1 MITVLLRTILLLNI
15 LVILIGCENKSED
28 QLVSIP
34 ISKFSVPEDGK
45 LIVKQVEE
53 YIAIRHRVIR
63 ELNERNRREMITLI
77 EGEVEEQ
84 SRDRYRYF
92 DEIEK
97 EEANKSGMSYK
108 EYLWIK
114 DTVISTQ
121 TTLWLQ
127 QYYEANNKIVSLL
140 DKTLTRYKQTSD
152 DKLNKEE
159 QKIMDTHVNEMKQ
172 ELNNLRKK
180 IQVHDVESE
189 AYAHNSAIVST
200 FKDAL
205 ESLEKQHK

>member
-1 MITVLLRTILLLNI
+1 MRPVLVFITVVSLCS
-15 LVILIGCENKSED
+15 CENKSEV
-28 QLVSIP
+28 QQASKP
-34 ISKFSVPEDGK
+34 ISTFSIPEDGK
-45 LIVKQVEE
+45 LATKQVED
-53 YIAIRHRVIR
+53 YIAIRHQVVRQV
-63 ELNERNRREMITLI
+63 NARNKAEMITLI
-77 EGEVEEQ
+77 EGEVDEE

-114 DTVISTQ
+114 DTIISTQ

-152 DKLNKEE
+152 DKLDKEE
-159 QKIMDTHVNEMKQ
+159 QKIMDTHVSEMKQ

-180 IQVHDVESE
+180 IQAHDIESE
-189 AYAHNSAIVST
+189 PYVHNSAIVAT
-200 FKDAL
+200 FKEAL
-205 ESLEKQHK
+205 ESLEKQRK